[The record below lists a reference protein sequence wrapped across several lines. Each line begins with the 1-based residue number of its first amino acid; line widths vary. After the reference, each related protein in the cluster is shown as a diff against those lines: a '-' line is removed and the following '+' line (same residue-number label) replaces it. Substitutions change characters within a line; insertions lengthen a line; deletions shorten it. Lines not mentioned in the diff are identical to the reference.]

1 MKLIGVVHR
10 ITSRLGRSRPGHRQ
24 RQKMKGDVKLKV
36 ALDIEL
42 MSITGMLVTPRIA
55 NNMNE

>member
-1 MKLIGVVHR
+1 MAVSGLDIHKE
-10 ITSRLGRSRPGHRQ
+10 
-24 RQKMKGDVKLKV
+24 MKGDVKLKA

-55 NNMNE
+55 INMNE